1 MRGVYW
7 TLSLVLIGTV
17 CLAQAQQPKQLVSA
31 SGVAMQEP
39 ATQQPSTG
47 TRGQASV
54 ATGER
59 TIVGCVAIAAPGP
72 GYVLNTP
79 DGKAFQLRGATDLAP
94 YIGKKVQI
102 QASWTSRGIHVAA
115 PVESTETAAAPAGGA
130 QTSQEF
136 AGSLN
141 LQFKGKVL
149 GDCLGKKK

>member
-17 CLAQAQQPKQLVSA
+17 CLAQTQHPNQLASA
-31 SGVAMQEP
+31 AGATVQEP
-39 ATQQPSTG
+39 ATGEQGRAT
-47 TRGQASV
+47 V

-72 GYVLNTP
+72 GYVLNTD
-79 DGKAFQLRGATDLAP
+79 DGKSFQLRSATDLGP

-102 QASWTSRGIHVAA
+102 QTSWTSRGVHVAA
-115 PVESTETAAAPAGGA
+115 PVENAETAAAAPAAGA
-130 QTSQEF
+130 ATAQEF
-136 AGSLN
+136 AGDLH

-149 GDCLGKKK
+149 GDCTEKKK